1 MGLWNRIK
9 SFFKRTF
16 GGGSSGGGGS
26 DSYKSASRVSNYG
39 GGGGRS
45 YSDYSSGGYEHE
57 YQSYQRRREL
67 ERKERKRKQQ
77 ATTDAL
83 ASISKR
89 TDALSSGRSP
99 SVANNG
105 TTRVLA
111 KIGEKSKA
119 TPPDPKEKARQSS
132 QQRATAQLKKISDNR
147 KSYNKATKDRYNVDK
162 NGTKARIAQKS
173 QAYDAEAEKWE
184 IEHHPI
190 AMSFARGAAS
200 GVTFGGSE
208 LLAQR
213 SKNRQRSGAE
223 QFYQQNKSRGAE
235 VAGEVAGSLVGFG
248 LTGGASAKAVGKV
261 APKAVSRLSARGAEK
276 LASSAAIRR
285 AAEKEAIKRFGAEG
299 ATKEVIN
306 QIARRRASAAMA
318 ELGKDAAI
326 NVTTGLASD
335 LSHSYLDA
343 SKDGTFD
350 RGEFAKSMGTNAALN
365 TVLGG
370 ATSLVPAFRVGRKF
384 DDAIDGAVRN
394 VAEEQADDAV
404 KVSLNRRRRTDV
416 RMPEV
421 RPQPIENVPARRGFH
436 AGDGGKAEW
445 YGNQAGS
452 RRDTGHYGTGTYFAG
467 SEDILTRGG
476 YGERPL
482 NEIDFSNYNLYR
494 PQDSDQGFRVHDRL
508 KQINR
513 GSNDIEGLAK
523 KFSLTKDSSERL
535 IRELDAAETTED
547 LEAIARRIYS
557 DEEMD
562 EIGRAANNLLG
573 EWQEQNARVARQPD
587 NLSDDTIDDLIME
600 DIDFSDINSLESYL
614 RKSEQ
619 RARQTPIEDATYER
633 AYFNE
638 LENTLREDLTKV
650 YENGGE
656 FDTWIDDVAADL
668 GVSRDQVENAL
679 ERTRERIG
687 GYSKSGFL
695 KEDSAS
701 TIFMKELG
709 FEGVDVTG
717 LDGLDNTEFGSV
729 IYDLRPED
737 MRRISEGKPRTV
749 EASRAPEPP
758 IRPRTPTEVM
768 TGYKSNGYRKRVADA
783 KKRIKSLLD
792 NGDTRGAREEIDR
805 AVDDIVRNTR
815 IEEPLEDNIAEI
827 KEVLRNTPISTS
839 TKYKTDAGYKS
850 GGFNEFRKG
859 NFGSLK
865 LTNDGT
871 PIDELWIA
879 LQERFGRSLFPDDI
893 DIPSEQ
899 LQYLSDLAKTKGRE
913 LELPDDEIAHLREQL
928 SESLWES
935 ANKGRDHAP
944 FNVNEEDWLTEQAAS
959 RAVSD
964 EELAALEQRAIEDGL
979 IDERVP
985 ATEPRP
991 TEPSQFAQVD
1001 EGMEGID
1008 AEADRQAQ
1016 RTLSQTQ
1023 EEGLATKIEE
1033 DATGRPMTDEE
1044 IKARRENT
1052 AKAKKA
1058 ETKINPR
1065 RMPKGERLTE
1075 RVTKDIEGADFE
1087 SATKPASAKE
1097 IVEAEKKYVRG
1108 QASNYENVVSRG
1120 GTSLASATGN
1130 EAELNV
1136 IKSKIDDG
1144 SLNYARVK
1152 NKEKYEWA
1160 VKDFVDNKETVSKK
1174 MLQYADDIDSIP
1186 ASQLVDTHY
1195 QAHAVMKMM
1204 RSQLDNPELTQAERD
1219 AAREIYGAAAS
1230 LTQQLSSLSGQI
1242 NQFQGVMV
1250 HCDGKT
1256 RMRNAVD
1263 NIANMLDASRG
1274 FRTSKTGKGLSGNAF
1289 QRKNQI
1295 RDIIYSDPD
1304 ASKALEKIIDAA
1316 TEEEYGNAM
1325 QELLYATSKMNRKSA
1340 LDYVQTWRYL
1350 SMLGNPKTHVRN
1362 ILGNVTFGGIRN
1374 LSNTNRSFI
1383 EKALEGYAHNHG
1395 LVIDRHG
1402 KISPKAILEANTD
1415 KPTSDAGKA
1424 AKEWFEKNQ
1433 DKILGG
1439 EGKYA
1444 ENATKASSP
1453 AYLKWLDGLSNANSK
1468 ALQAEDNFFRK
1479 RAYKQ
1484 SFIKSY
1490 DQYVKDGKEIT
1501 PELLEKIH
1509 NSSMLESQ
1517 VATFNEFNEL
1527 AQALSKWSHPDYNAS
1542 TGKKLIGWGVNAVMP
1557 FTKVPANIGKQAVN
1571 YSPIGVARGIT
1582 NISNAA
1588 KTGDSKVFNRALDE
1602 LSSGLTG
1609 TAIATLGFFLGK
1621 DTDMF
1626 TTNAGT
1632 DDYAAKFKKQ
1642 QGVQNYSM
1650 IFKDPSSGETY
1661 SLTLDWLVP
1670 ASATFFAGV
1679 EMANQMKR
1687 GYGDLFEFIG
1697 DMSQVTSRVIEPVLE
1712 TSMLSGL
1719 YNIVEGARSSTG
1731 EDDKQNF
1738 LSLTLR
1744 ELTQSYANS
1753 LVPTFQGQLA
1763 RTAYDSDLQ
1772 LTGESDWEYW
1782 MNSMKSKMGLATT
1795 DAFGTQALGA
1805 DTTAYGDVKGEKK
1818 TSEDRLKSLLKNTLS
1833 PANIQK
1839 VDLDEMDQAKIKQY
1853 EDAVK
1858 NGADPQEMSYLFP
1871 KKQYKKQFTTGNLDV
1886 KLSNRDLSAYNQAKT
1901 TGGAEGARY
1910 ALESIMFNRYT
1921 KDENGNK
1928 QSTADAYTPEQK
1940 AAIIQRF
1947 DGKSIRDVE
1956 KWVREQPQFKN
1967 STEAEQR
1974 KVIDGLWSYS
1984 KQGKAQSAKRVGEQ
1998 AVIKAQGGDIN
2009 EYNFNNEITDKK
2021 REALQPLVDS
2031 GVVTYEQ
2038 AVDFARYAGKTYYYE
2053 DDEGGHSQT
2062 YYNKGVMYDYLD
2074 KMGYDDETKAALFNA
2089 FKAWNAKEYG
2099 ASSGKSGGRRGY
2111 RRRGYR
2117 SYGGSTAKA
2126 TVPKPKTIKASDLKQ
2141 GESLAGKSKSSSTTK
2156 VTPPKLK
2163 RVQAKID
2170 LPTVR

>member
-1 MGLWNRIK
+1 MGLFSKIK
-9 SFFKRTF
+9 SWFKRTF
-16 GGGSSGGGGS
+16 SGGGGGSSS
-26 DSYKSASRVSNYG
+26 SSSRASRVSNYG
-39 GGGGRS
+39 GGGSRS
-45 YSDYSSGGYEHE
+45 YRDYSGGGYEHE

-67 ERKERKRKQQ
+67 ERQERKKKQQ
-77 ATTDAL
+77 DTTNAL

-89 TDALSSGRSP
+89 TDALSSGRSS
-99 SVANNG
+99 SVASSATSTG

-111 KIGEKSKA
+111 RINEKSKA
-119 TPPDPKEKARQSS
+119 APPDPKVKAAQDSRD
-132 QQRATAQLKKISDNR
+132 RATAKLKQISNKVESDR
-147 KSYNKATKDRYNVDK
+147 KSFDKATGNKYNANTGNKAHDRQ
-162 NGTKARIAQKS
+162 ARINQKM
-173 QAYDAEAEKWE
+173 QLYDPNAEKWE
-184 IEHHPI
+184 VEHHPI
-190 AMSFARGAAS
+190 ASSAARGALS

-208 LLAQR
+208 IVAR
-213 SKNRQRSGAE
+213 ESKNRQKTGAE
-223 QFYQQNKSRGAE
+223 QFYQEHKNAKAE
-235 VAGEVAGSLVGFG
+235 MAGEIAGSLASFG

-261 APKAVSRLSARGAEK
+261 TPKAVSRLSARGTEK

-285 AAEKEAIKRFGAEG
+285 AAEKEAIKRFGREG

-306 QIARRRASAAMA
+306 QIARRRASTAMA

-326 NVTTGLASD
+326 NMTTGLASD

-350 RGEFAKSMGTNAALN
+350 RGEFARSMATNAALN
-365 TVLGG
+365 TALGG
-370 ATSLVPAFRVGRKF
+370 ATSFVPAFRVGRNF
-384 DDAIDGAVRN
+384 DDAIEGAVRD

-421 RPQPIENVPARRGFH
+421 RPQ
-436 AGDGGKAEW
+436 
-445 YGNQAGS
+445 
-452 RRDTGHYGTGTYFAG
+452 T
-467 SEDILTRGG
+467 
-476 YGERPL
+476 
-482 NEIDFSNYNLYR
+482 
-494 PQDSDQGFRVHDRL
+494 
-508 KQINR
+508 
-513 GSNDIEGLAK
+513 
-523 KFSLTKDSSERL
+523 
-535 IRELDAAETTED
+535 LD
-547 LEAIARRIYS
+547 EA
-557 DEEMD
+557 
-562 EIGRAANNLLG
+562 
-573 EWQEQNARVARQPD
+573 
-587 NLSDDTIDDLIME
+587 
-600 DIDFSDINSLESYL
+600 
-614 RKSEQ
+614 
-619 RARQTPIEDATYER
+619 
-633 AYFNE
+633 
-638 LENTLREDLTKV
+638 
-650 YENGGE
+650 
-656 FDTWIDDVAADL
+656 
-668 GVSRDQVENAL
+668 VENA
-679 ERTRERIG
+679 
-687 GYSKSGFL
+687 
-695 KEDSAS
+695 A
-701 TIFMKELG
+701 
-709 FEGVDVTG
+709 VD
-717 LDGLDNTEFGSV
+717 
-729 IYDLRPED
+729 
-737 MRRISEGKPRTV
+737 TV
-749 EASRAPEPP
+749 ERNADEAVRAVESTQNIPVESQ
-758 IRPRTPTEVM
+758 RPKTPTEVM

-792 NGDTRGAREEIDR
+792 SGDTRGAREEIDR

-815 IEEPLEDNIAEI
+815 IEEPLEDNIVEI

-871 PIDELWIA
+871 PIDELWGA
-879 LQERFGRSLFPDDI
+879 LQERFGRSLFPDEI
-893 DIPSEQ
+893 DVPSEQ

-913 LELPDDEIAHLREQL
+913 LKLPDEEIAHLREQL

-944 FNVNEEDWLTEQAAS
+944 FNANEEEWLTEQAAS

-1008 AEADRQAQ
+1008 AEAERQAQ

-1023 EEGLATKIEE
+1023 EEGLAAKIEE

-1075 RVTKDIEGADFE
+1075 RVAKDIEGADFE

-1130 EAELNV
+1130 EAELDV

-1174 MLQYADDIDSIP
+1174 ILQYADDIDSIP

-1542 TGKKLIGWGVNAVMP
+1542 AGKKLAGWAVNAVMP

-1588 KTGDSKVFNRALDE
+1588 KTGDSKAFNKALDE

-1609 TAIATLGFFLGK
+1609 TGIAALGFFLGK

-1650 IFKDPSSGETY
+1650 LFKDPSSGETY

-1744 ELTQSYANS
+1744 ELTQSYASS

-1772 LTGESDWEYW
+1772 LTGETDWEYW

-1818 TSEDRLKSLLKNTLS
+1818 TGEDRLKSLLKNTLS

-1886 KLSNRDLSAYNQAKT
+1886 KMSNRDLSTYNQAKA

-1928 QSTADAYTPEQK
+1928 HSTADAYTPEQK
-1940 AAIIQRF
+1940 AKIIQQF

-1967 STEAEQR
+1967 SSEAEQK

-1998 AVIKAQGGDIN
+1998 AVIKAQGGDVN
-2009 EYNFNNEITDKK
+2009 EYNFNNEITEKK

-2031 GVVTYEQ
+2031 GIVTYEQ
-2038 AVDFARYAGKTYYYE
+2038 AVEFARHAGKTYYYE

-2099 ASSGKSGGRRGY
+2099 AKSGKGRRRRSGRRRGY
-2111 RRRGYR
+2111 RRY
-2117 SYGGSTAKA
+2117 SGGSSKKA
-2126 TVPKPKTIKASDLKQ
+2126 EVPKPKTIKASSFSQ
-2141 GESLAGKSKSSSTTK
+2141 GEALVSKRSSSSAK
-2156 VTPPKLK
+2156 VTPPTLK
-2163 RVQAKID
+2163 RVRAKID
-2170 LPTVR
+2170 LPTKR

>member
-1 MGLWNRIK
+1 MGLFSKIK
-9 SFFKRTF
+9 SWFKRTF
-16 GGGSSGGGGS
+16 SGGGGGSSS
-26 DSYKSASRVSNYG
+26 SSSRASRVSNYG
-39 GGGGRS
+39 GGGSRS
-45 YSDYSSGGYEHE
+45 YRDYSGGGYEHE

-67 ERKERKRKQQ
+67 ERQERKKKQQ
-77 ATTDAL
+77 DTTNAL

-89 TDALSSGRSP
+89 TDALSSGRSS
-99 SVANNG
+99 SVASSATSTG

-111 KIGEKSKA
+111 RINEKSKA
-119 TPPDPKEKARQSS
+119 APPDPKVKAAQDSRD
-132 QQRATAQLKKISDNR
+132 RATAKLKQISNKVESDR
-147 KSYNKATKDRYNVDK
+147 KSFDKATGNKYNANTGNKAHDRQ
-162 NGTKARIAQKS
+162 ARINQKM
-173 QAYDAEAEKWE
+173 QLYDPNAEKWE
-184 IEHHPI
+184 VEHHPI
-190 AMSFARGAAS
+190 ASSAARGALS

-208 LLAQR
+208 IVAR
-213 SKNRQRSGAE
+213 ESKNRQKTGAE
-223 QFYQQNKSRGAE
+223 QFYQEHKNAKAE
-235 VAGEVAGSLVGFG
+235 MAGEIAGSLASFG

-261 APKAVSRLSARGAEK
+261 TPKAVSRLSARGTEK

-285 AAEKEAIKRFGAEG
+285 AAEKEAIKRFGREG

-306 QIARRRASAAMA
+306 QIARRRASTAMA

-326 NVTTGLASD
+326 NMTTGLASD

-350 RGEFAKSMGTNAALN
+350 RGEFARSMATNAALN
-365 TVLGG
+365 TALGG
-370 ATSLVPAFRVGRKF
+370 ATSFVPAFRVGRNF
-384 DDAIDGAVRN
+384 DDAIEGAVRN

-421 RPQPIENVPARRGFH
+421 RPQ
-436 AGDGGKAEW
+436 
-445 YGNQAGS
+445 
-452 RRDTGHYGTGTYFAG
+452 T
-467 SEDILTRGG
+467 
-476 YGERPL
+476 
-482 NEIDFSNYNLYR
+482 
-494 PQDSDQGFRVHDRL
+494 
-508 KQINR
+508 
-513 GSNDIEGLAK
+513 
-523 KFSLTKDSSERL
+523 
-535 IRELDAAETTED
+535 LD
-547 LEAIARRIYS
+547 EA
-557 DEEMD
+557 
-562 EIGRAANNLLG
+562 
-573 EWQEQNARVARQPD
+573 
-587 NLSDDTIDDLIME
+587 
-600 DIDFSDINSLESYL
+600 
-614 RKSEQ
+614 
-619 RARQTPIEDATYER
+619 
-633 AYFNE
+633 
-638 LENTLREDLTKV
+638 
-650 YENGGE
+650 
-656 FDTWIDDVAADL
+656 
-668 GVSRDQVENAL
+668 VENA
-679 ERTRERIG
+679 
-687 GYSKSGFL
+687 
-695 KEDSAS
+695 A
-701 TIFMKELG
+701 
-709 FEGVDVTG
+709 VD
-717 LDGLDNTEFGSV
+717 
-729 IYDLRPED
+729 
-737 MRRISEGKPRTV
+737 TV
-749 EASRAPEPP
+749 ERNADEAVRAVESTQNIPVESQ
-758 IRPRTPTEVM
+758 RPKTPTEVM

-792 NGDTRGAREEIDR
+792 SGDTRGAREEIDR

-815 IEEPLEDNIAEI
+815 IEEPLEDNIVEI

-871 PIDELWIA
+871 PIDELWGA
-879 LQERFGRSLFPDDI
+879 LQERFGRSLFPDEI
-893 DIPSEQ
+893 DVPSEQ

-913 LELPDDEIAHLREQL
+913 LKLPDEEIAHLREQL

-944 FNVNEEDWLTEQAAS
+944 FNANEEEWLTEQAAS

-1008 AEADRQAQ
+1008 AEAERQAQ

-1023 EEGLATKIEE
+1023 EEGLAAKIEE

-1075 RVTKDIEGADFE
+1075 RVAKDIEGADFE

-1130 EAELNV
+1130 EAELDV

-1174 MLQYADDIDSIP
+1174 ILQYADDIDSIP

-1542 TGKKLIGWGVNAVMP
+1542 AGKKLAGWAVNAVMP

-1588 KTGDSKVFNRALDE
+1588 KTGDSKAFNKALDE

-1609 TAIATLGFFLGK
+1609 TGIAALGFFLGK

-1650 IFKDPSSGETY
+1650 LFKDPSSGETY

-1744 ELTQSYANS
+1744 ELTQSYASS

-1772 LTGESDWEYW
+1772 LTGETDWEYW

-1818 TSEDRLKSLLKNTLS
+1818 TGEDRLKSLLKNTLS

-1886 KLSNRDLSAYNQAKT
+1886 KMSNRDLSTYNQAKA

-1928 QSTADAYTPEQK
+1928 HSTADAYTPEQK
-1940 AAIIQRF
+1940 AKIIQQF

-1967 STEAEQR
+1967 SSEAEQK

-1998 AVIKAQGGDIN
+1998 AVIKAQGGDVN
-2009 EYNFNNEITDKK
+2009 EYNFNNEITEKK

-2031 GVVTYEQ
+2031 GIVTYEQ
-2038 AVDFARYAGKTYYYE
+2038 AVEFARHAGKTYYYE

-2099 ASSGKSGGRRGY
+2099 AKSGKGRRRRSGRRRGY
-2111 RRRGYR
+2111 RRY
-2117 SYGGSTAKA
+2117 SGGSSKKA
-2126 TVPKPKTIKASDLKQ
+2126 EVPKPKTIKASSFSQ
-2141 GESLAGKSKSSSTTK
+2141 GEALVSKRSSSSAK
-2156 VTPPKLK
+2156 VTPPTLK
-2163 RVQAKID
+2163 RVRAKID
-2170 LPTVR
+2170 LPTKR

>member
-1 MGLWNRIK
+1 MGLFSRIK
-9 SFFKRTF
+9 NWFKRTF
-16 GGGSSGGGGS
+16 SGGGGGSSS
-26 DSYKSASRVSNYG
+26 SSSRASRVSNYG
-39 GGGGRS
+39 GGGSRS
-45 YSDYSSGGYEHE
+45 YRDYSSGRYKSDYED
-57 YQSYQRRREL
+57 
-67 ERKERKRKQQ
+67 RKEREKRQRQEQ
-77 ATTDAL
+77 ARKRQTTTDAL

-89 TDALSSGRSP
+89 TDALSSGRSS
-99 SVANNG
+99 SVASSATSTG

-111 KIGEKSKA
+111 RINEKAKA
-119 TPPDPKEKARQSS
+119 TPPDPKETARRNVQKN
-132 QQRATAQLKKISDNR
+132 ATAQLKKISDNR
-147 KSYNKATKDRYNVDK
+147 KAYNKATNNRYNVDK

-173 QAYDAEAEKWE
+173 QAYDVNAEKYE
-184 IEHHPI
+184 TKQHPI
-190 AMSFARGAAS
+190 ATSFARGAAS

-213 SKNRQRSGAE
+213 SKNRQRTGVEQYYQKNKNKWAE
-223 QFYQQNKSRGAE
+223 MG
-235 VAGEVAGSLVGFG
+235 GEVAGSLVGFG
-248 LTGGASAKAVGKV
+248 LTGGASAKAVGKAGSV
-261 APKAVSRLSARGAEK
+261 AERLVPKTANATKGFVARGTEK

-306 QIARRRASAAMA
+306 QIARRRVSTAMA

-326 NVTTGLASD
+326 NMTTGLASD

-350 RGEFAKSMGTNAALN
+350 RGEFAKSMATNAALN

-370 ATSLVPAFRVGRKF
+370 ATSFVPAFRVGRNF
-384 DDAIDGAVRN
+384 DDAIEGAVRN

-404 KVSLNRRRRTDV
+404 KVTLNRRRRTDV

-421 RPQPIENVPARRGFH
+421 RPQ
-436 AGDGGKAEW
+436 
-445 YGNQAGS
+445 
-452 RRDTGHYGTGTYFAG
+452 T
-467 SEDILTRGG
+467 
-476 YGERPL
+476 
-482 NEIDFSNYNLYR
+482 
-494 PQDSDQGFRVHDRL
+494 
-508 KQINR
+508 
-513 GSNDIEGLAK
+513 
-523 KFSLTKDSSERL
+523 
-535 IRELDAAETTED
+535 LD
-547 LEAIARRIYS
+547 EAV
-557 DEEMD
+557 E
-562 EIGRAANNLLG
+562 RAAT
-573 EWQEQNARVARQPD
+573 D
-587 NLSDDTIDDLIME
+587 
-600 DIDFSDINSLESYL
+600 
-614 RKSEQ
+614 
-619 RARQTPIEDATYER
+619 
-633 AYFNE
+633 
-638 LENTLREDLTKV
+638 
-650 YENGGE
+650 
-656 FDTWIDDVAADL
+656 
-668 GVSRDQVENAL
+668 
-679 ERTRERIG
+679 
-687 GYSKSGFL
+687 
-695 KEDSAS
+695 
-701 TIFMKELG
+701 
-709 FEGVDVTG
+709 
-717 LDGLDNTEFGSV
+717 
-729 IYDLRPED
+729 
-737 MRRISEGKPRTV
+737 TV
-749 EASRAPEPP
+749 ERSADDAVRAVEPAQNIP
-758 IRPRTPTEVM
+758 VEPQRPRTPTEVM

-815 IEEPLEDNIAEI
+815 IEEPLEDNIVEI

-871 PIDELWIA
+871 PIDELWGA
-879 LQERFGRSLFPDDI
+879 LQERFGRSLFPDEI
-893 DIPSEQ
+893 DVPSEQ

-913 LELPDDEIAHLREQL
+913 LELPDEEIAHLREQL

-944 FNVNEEDWLTEQAAS
+944 FNANEEEWLTEQAAS

-1008 AEADRQAQ
+1008 AEAERQAQ

-1058 ETKINPR
+1058 EAKINPR

-1097 IVEAEKKYVRG
+1097 IIEAEKKHVRG

-1444 ENATKASSP
+1444 ENTTKASSP
-1453 AYLKWLDGLSNANSK
+1453 AYLKWLDGLSDANSK

-1527 AQALSKWSHPDYNAS
+1527 AQTLSKWSHPDYNAS

-1571 YSPIGVARGIT
+1571 YSPIGVARGIA

-1609 TAIATLGFFLGK
+1609 TGIAALGFFLGK

-1650 IFKDPSSGETY
+1650 LFKDPSSGETY

-1744 ELTQSYANS
+1744 ELTQSYASS

-1818 TSEDRLKSLLKNTLS
+1818 TGEDRLKSLLKNTLS

-1839 VDLDEMDQAKIKQY
+1839 VDLDEVDQAKIKQY

-1928 QSTADAYTPEQK
+1928 HSTADAYTPEQK
-1940 AAIIQRF
+1940 AEIIQQF

-1967 STEAEQR
+1967 SSEAEQK

-1998 AVIKAQGGDIN
+1998 AVIKAQGGDVN
-2009 EYNFNNEITDKK
+2009 EYNFNNEITEKK

-2031 GVVTYEQ
+2031 GIVTYEQ

-2099 ASSGKSGGRRGY
+2099 SSSSKGRRRRSG

-2117 SYGGSTAKA
+2117 SYGGGSSAKA
-2126 TVPKPKTIKASDLKQ
+2126 TVPKPKTIKASSFSQ
-2141 GESLAGKSKSSSTTK
+2141 GEALVSKRSSSSAK
-2156 VTPPKLK
+2156 VTPPTLK

-2170 LPTVR
+2170 LPTKR